1 MSEGHWLVTLLKL
14 KFRTTNQFTI
24 VVMEVNEVA
33 SSYGGE
39 VDQCLIWQYD
49 VEKLKTLDDSSYKT

>member
-33 SSYGGE
+33 SSYGGGGGS
-39 VDQCLIWQYD
+39 VSDMA
-49 VEKLKTLDDSSYKT
+49 V